1 MCCAC
6 SQYQISDETL
16 QESSTMGKG
25 KLDVLVLFKKKK
37 KKKKKLDVLT
47 I

>member
-1 MCCAC
+1 
-6 SQYQISDETL
+6 
-16 QESSTMGKG
+16 MGKG

-37 KKKKKLDVLT
+37 KKKKLDVLT